1 MIVKQNH
8 LNTMILTKEDYKNSH
23 VIIIEIYQKKKKR
36 KIENMQEIDIR
47 TSLMRKKILS
57 EKIVIK

>member
-1 MIVKQNH
+1 
-8 LNTMILTKEDYKNSH
+8 MILTKEDYKNSH
-23 VIIIEIYQKKKKR
+23 VIIIEIDQKKKKR
-36 KIENMQEIDIR
+36 KIENMQEIAIR

>member
-1 MIVKQNH
+1 
-8 LNTMILTKEDYKNSH
+8 MILTKEDYKNSH

-36 KIENMQEIDIR
+36 KIENMQEIAIR

>member
-23 VIIIEIYQKKKKR
+23 VIIIEIDQKKKKR
-36 KIENMQEIDIR
+36 KIENMQEIAIR